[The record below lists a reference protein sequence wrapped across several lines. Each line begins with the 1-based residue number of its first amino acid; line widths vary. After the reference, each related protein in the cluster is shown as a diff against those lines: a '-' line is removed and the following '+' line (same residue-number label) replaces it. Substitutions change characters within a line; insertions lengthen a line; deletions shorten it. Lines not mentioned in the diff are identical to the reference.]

1 VPIRLYEIPPLEAFL
16 IIVILIETVSLIGL
30 LLARRFVSPRI
41 HFHDGVNDAISGTV
55 QAIGVFYGITV
66 GLIAVSVWTTNS
78 NASDLV
84 SREAA
89 AIGGLY
95 RDVRG
100 YPPQLR
106 DELRLELRDY
116 TMQVIER
123 DWPAQ
128 IRGQIDDGGVM
139 ILNDIQSRLFAF
151 EPTTQGQAAL
161 HSETLHAF
169 NTLAEYRRLRINA
182 VSNGLSG
189 VMWAVIW
196 GGAVIS
202 IGVAYL
208 FKIDDA
214 KLHALL
220 ISLMAGFLAIVIF
233 MIIVN
238 DKPFYGYFNISTDPY
253 KLILEKMPVTAS

>member
-1 VPIRLYEIPPLEAFL
+1 VPITLYEVPPLQAFL
-16 IIVILIETVSLIGL
+16 IIFIFIEVVSLSGL
-30 LLARRFVSPRI
+30 LLTRRFVLPRI
-41 HFHDGVNDAISGTV
+41 RFHDDVNEAVGGTV

-95 RDVRG
+95 RYAGG

-106 DELRLELRDY
+106 DELRLKLRDY
-116 TMQVIER
+116 TVQVIER

-128 IRGQIDDGGVM
+128 IKGQIQDGGVT
-139 ILNDIQSRLFAF
+139 ILNNIQSSLFVF
-151 EPTTQGQAAL
+151 EPTTQGQAAIYG
-161 HSETLHAF
+161 ETLRAF
-169 NTLAEYRRLRINA
+169 NTLAEYRRLRLVA
-182 VSNGLSG
+182 VSSGLSG

-196 GGAVIS
+196 GGAAIS
-202 IGVAYL
+202 IGVAYF
-208 FKIDDA
+208 FKLDDA

-220 ISLMAGFLAIVIF
+220 IALMAGFLAIVIF
-233 MIIVN
+233 MIIIN

-253 KLILEKMPVTAS
+253 KLILDKMPITAQ